1 MSSPN
6 FLCFMRQR
14 VWRQLR
20 LIVPSVFGP
29 AFMAAAGSITL
40 TAPLEHQVTQ
50 RVSKVSGPLIIRGQL
65 VDVPAENTVIEARL
79 RAVGAAE
86 AESAEGAASA
96 VKAGKAVGAGP
107 DDWRQLV
114 VERHE
119 GGGFSTGLEM
129 AAGDWQRLE
138 VRVLVADRVVA
149 EAAVAPV
156 GCGEVFV
163 IAGQSN
169 SANHGEERQRPES
182 GLVTTFDGVRWRVAD
197 DPQPGASGDGG
208 SFIPTFGD
216 AMARKFNV
224 PIGIA
229 SCGVGAT
236 SVREWLPAGARFP
249 HPPTIEGHVRPVPEG
264 GWESKGDIFA
274 AFTGRLAALGSRGF
288 RAVLWHQGESDANQA
303 DPQRTLPGDMY
314 RSLLGRLIRDS
325 RQVAGWEVPWFVAQ
339 VSYHVPGDEASPDI
353 RAAQASLWAD
363 GLAEPGPDSDAL
375 KSEWREAGG
384 QGVHFSGPGLRQH
397 GAQWAEKVTPWLEAR
412 LARPATAD
420 QKHAPR
426 PPRIFSKV
434 LILGNSIT
442 LHAPAPEIGW
452 TGHWGMA
459 ASSAEHDYVHL
470 LTRQLAAAAPQPPE
484 IRVRNIAEFER
495 GYATY
500 DPSSAMADDLAFG
513 AGLVIL
519 AIGENIPEP
528 TTEAEQA
535 DLAAAVGRL
544 LRELQRHGQPTVIV
558 RSSFWPHAIKD
569 GILREASRK
578 AGATFVDIA
587 ALGRDEAN
595 AARSERVIDHPG
607 VAAHPGDRGMQALAR
622 ALFEAIP

>member
-6 FLCFMRQR
+6 FLFFMRRR

-50 RVSKVSGPLIIRGQL
+50 RVTKVSGPLIIRGQL

-86 AESAEGAASA
+86 AEVAASA
-96 VKAGKAVGAGP
+96 GESGKADGAAGAGP
-107 DDWRQLV
+107 EDWRRLV

-129 AAGDWQRLE
+129 AAGGWQRLE
-138 VRVLVADRVVA
+138 VRVVVADRVVA
-149 EAAVAPV
+149 EEAVAPV

-288 RAVLWHQGESDANQA
+288 RAVLWHQGESAHPAGRPVPVVTGPLDYG
-303 DPQRTLPGDMY
+303 LPSSCGMGSAVV
-314 RSLLGRLIRDS
+314 R
-325 RQVAGWEVPWFVAQ
+325 
-339 VSYHVPGDEASPDI
+339 
-353 RAAQASLWAD
+353 
-363 GLAEPGPDSDAL
+363 
-375 KSEWREAGG
+375 
-384 QGVHFSGPGLRQH
+384 GPGELSCAGR
-397 GAQWAEKVTPWLEAR
+397 R
-412 LARPATAD
+412 
-420 QKHAPR
+420 
-426 PPRIFSKV
+426 
-434 LILGNSIT
+434 SI
-442 LHAPAPEIGW
+442 A
-452 TGHWGMA
+452 
-459 ASSAEHDYVHL
+459 
-470 LTRQLAAAAPQPPE
+470 
-484 IRVRNIAEFER
+484 
-495 GYATY
+495 
-500 DPSSAMADDLAFG
+500 
-513 AGLVIL
+513 
-519 AIGENIPEP
+519 
-528 TTEAEQA
+528 
-535 DLAAAVGRL
+535 
-544 LRELQRHGQPTVIV
+544 
-558 RSSFWPHAIKD
+558 
-569 GILREASRK
+569 
-578 AGATFVDIA
+578 
-587 ALGRDEAN
+587 
-595 AARSERVIDHPG
+595 
-607 VAAHPGDRGMQALAR
+607 
-622 ALFEAIP
+622 